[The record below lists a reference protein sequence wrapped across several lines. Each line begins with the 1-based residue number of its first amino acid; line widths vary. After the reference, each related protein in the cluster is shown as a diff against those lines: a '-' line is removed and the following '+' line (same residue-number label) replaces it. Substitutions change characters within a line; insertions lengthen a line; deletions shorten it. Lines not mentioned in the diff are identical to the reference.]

1 MTEMVANWLYR
12 PENDRIAAQALGL
25 ILAGALILL
34 YVGLRLTP
42 SKIGA

>member
-1 MTEMVANWLYR
+1 MGAVADWIYNPR
-12 PENDRIAAQALGL
+12 NDRIVAQAIGL
-25 ILAGALILL
+25 ILSGALILL